1 LKKYKTKEGEKMAR
15 YQYETS
21 PRKIQERR
29 EPKKRKNQ
37 NINKNN
43 KNEKINIKTSSKI
56 KMIGLVL
63 IGFAV
68 FFTISY
74 RNAVIDAKYS
84 QIKSLKSD
92 LAEIQ
97 KQNEQLEANVESSL
111 NLKTIQ
117 EEAEEKLGMKAL
129 STDQI
134 EYIKLEKNDFV
145 ESSTNDEDEENY
157 IQKAISFIKK
167 LIK

>member
-1 LKKYKTKEGEKMAR
+1 MAR

-21 PRKIQERR
+21 PRKIQENYK
-29 EPKKRKNQ
+29 PKKKRV
-37 NINKNN
+37 NKS
-43 KNEKINIKTSSKI
+43 KKNIKVQKAKI
-56 KMIGLVL
+56 KTASKMKMVFLVL
-63 IGFAV
+63 ISFAM

-84 QIKSLKSD
+84 EIKALKGE
-92 LAEIQ
+92 LAEVQ

-117 EEAEEKLGMKAL
+117 EEAEKKLGMKSL
-129 STDQI
+129 STDQV
-134 EYIKLEKNDFV
+134 EYINLNKSDFI
-145 ESSTNDEDEENY
+145 ESTTTEEIKETKIQKMINY
-157 IQKAISFIKK
+157 IKN